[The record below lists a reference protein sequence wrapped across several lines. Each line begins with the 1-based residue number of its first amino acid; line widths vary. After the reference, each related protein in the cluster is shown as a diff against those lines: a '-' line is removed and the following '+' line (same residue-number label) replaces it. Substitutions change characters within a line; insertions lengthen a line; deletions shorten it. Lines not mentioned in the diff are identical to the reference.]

1 MRYGAFKHLVASSL
15 ASLSL
20 AASAFADDGIRVSG
34 PIVHDNLAIYFVH
47 GAAAHGAMANGAV
60 PLTLQEALA
69 KGTVKVRETG
79 SVNELT
85 VENIGTD
92 EVFVQAGDIVKG
104 GQQDRVLSVD
114 LLLPPRSKKV
124 SIAAFCVE
132 SGRWTA
138 RGNEDGRQFS
148 SAASAMPSREA
159 REVMM
164 NNMMGSLPIVGA
176 LSEAPHQPTA
186 YAISAETAG
195 SQQAIWSSVRK
206 TQDRLSRSVGEPVA
220 APASPSSLQL
230 SLENDK
236 LKAVQ
241 AAYIS
246 ALQGAGEADDD
257 IVGYVFAVNG
267 KIDSGDVYAS
277 NALFRKMWRKL
288 LAANVT
294 EAIGAKD
301 AAGAAPPPVQEVE
314 AFLAKASTGT
324 VVERAINAD
333 VHVATLDS
341 DSSAYIETRHAN
353 GSWVH
358 RNYLAKANLTK

>member
-1 MRYGAFKHLVASSL
+1 VHLVASSL
-15 ASLSL
+15 ASLSF
-20 AASAFADDGIRVSG
+20 AASALADDGARVSG

-47 GAAAHGAMANGAV
+47 GSPNRGAV

-69 KGTVKVRETG
+69 KGTVKVREIG

-85 VENIGTD
+85 IENTGAD

-104 GQQDRVLSVD
+104 GRQDRVLSVD
-114 LLLPPRSKKV
+114 LLLPPRSKRV

-138 RGNEDGRQFS
+138 RGGEDGREFS
-148 SAASAMPSREA
+148 SAVAAMPSHEA
-159 REVMM
+159 KEAMRNAMGQLPPVSSYSSIAATTERQQEVW
-164 NNMMGSLPIVGA
+164 
-176 LSEAPHQPTA
+176 
-186 YAISAETAG
+186 SAV
-195 SQQAIWSSVRK
+195 SK
-206 TQDRLSRSVGEPVA
+206 TQNDLSRSVGAPVA
-220 APASPSSLQL
+220 AAASPSSLQL

-236 LKAVQ
+236 LKEAQ
-241 AAYIS
+241 AAYTA
-246 ALQGAGEADDD
+246 ALQGAGEADAD

-277 NALFRKMWRKL
+277 NGLFRKMWSKL

-294 EAIGAKD
+294 QAIGAKD
-301 AAGAAPPPVQEVE
+301 TNGAGAVPPSIKDVE

-324 VVERAINAD
+324 KAERAVNAD
-333 VHVATLDS
+333 VHLAIFDG
-341 DSSAYIETRHAN
+341 DASSYAETRRSD